1 MVTDRPE
8 RVRGNAQLVLRRMN
22 QVAVIMWLYAKGEKS
37 MRRYEG
43 GQKKLVKAV
52 CNKCGRE
59 LCVENGLLKE
69 FCFSGDAVFGYFSR
83 RDGVSQHFDLCEDCY
98 DEWTAQF
105 AVAPEETEE
114 LELL

>member
-1 MVTDRPE
+1 
-8 RVRGNAQLVLRRMN
+8 
-22 QVAVIMWLYAKGEKS
+22 

-43 GQKKLVKAV
+43 QDKKLMKAI

-59 LCVENGLLKE
+59 LKVENGYLKE
-69 FCFSGDAVFGYFSR
+69 FCFSADARFGYFSR
-83 RDGVSQHFDLCEDCY
+83 KDQTAQHFDLCEDCY

-105 AVAPEETEE
+105 AVPPEETDE